1 MHTLVSRPPT
11 TSIYCCEHG
20 GIHLVYQNIN
30 IGMHPTEFCALNKHI
45 QDAVRR
51 INEGTW
57 PCPYVSLKYS
67 TTVVCLAIGALQPL
81 AAAMAAAGAAASLDP
96 GWSKAHYRL
105 GCAVEGLAA
114 DEICAGEAGR
124 SAAVDLL
131 PQAHAA
137 FEVTPHAAC

>member
-45 QDAVRR
+45 QDAMRR

-67 TTVVCLAIGALQPL
+67 TTVVCLAIGDLEPL
-81 AAAMAAAGAAASLDP
+81 AEAMDEVAVAIETILDLDLGDLDCPKYEPSLFATTVP
-96 GWSKAHYRL
+96 TN
-105 GCAVEGLAA
+105 
-114 DEICAGEAGR
+114 GR
-124 SAAVDLL
+124 QLDAINNNLL
-131 PQAHAA
+131 LRN
-137 FEVTPHAAC
+137 

>member
-57 PCPYVSLKYS
+57 PCPYLSLKYS
-67 TTVVCLAIGALQPL
+67 TTVVCLAIGDLEPL
-81 AAAMAAAGAAASLDP
+81 AEAM
-96 GWSKAHYRL
+96 
-105 GCAVEGLAA
+105 
-114 DEICAGEAGR
+114 DE
-124 SAAVDLL
+124 AAVAIEIILDLDL
-131 PQAHAA
+131 GDL
-137 FEVTPHAAC
+137 ACPKYEPSLFAITVPTNGRQLDAIDNNLLLSN

>member
-67 TTVVCLAIGALQPL
+67 TTVVCLAIGDLEPL
-81 AAAMAAAGAAASLDP
+81 AEAM
-96 GWSKAHYRL
+96 
-105 GCAVEGLAA
+105 
-114 DEICAGEAGR
+114 DE
-124 SAAVDLL
+124 AAVAIETILDLDL
-131 PQAHAA
+131 GDL
-137 FEVTPHAAC
+137 ACPKYEPSLFAITVPTNGRQLDAIDNNLLLRN

>member
-67 TTVVCLAIGALQPL
+67 TTGVCLAIGDLEPL
-81 AAAMAAAGAAASLDP
+81 AEAM
-96 GWSKAHYRL
+96 
-105 GCAVEGLAA
+105 
-114 DEICAGEAGR
+114 DE
-124 SAAVDLL
+124 AAVAIETILDLDLGDLDCPKYEPSLFATTVPTHGGQLDAINHNLLL
-131 PQAHAA
+131 PN
-137 FEVTPHAAC
+137 

>member
-30 IGMHPTEFCALNKHI
+30 IGMHPTEFCVLNKHI

-67 TTVVCLAIGALQPL
+67 TTVVCLAIGDLEPL
-81 AAAMAAAGAAASLDP
+81 AEAM
-96 GWSKAHYRL
+96 
-105 GCAVEGLAA
+105 
-114 DEICAGEAGR
+114 DE
-124 SAAVDLL
+124 AAVAIETILDLDL
-131 PQAHAA
+131 GDLDCPKY
-137 FEVTPHAAC
+137 